1 MSRFREMSVRSEI
14 RRIKLFLTDRYF
26 AKENFL
32 FRKLIFQKK
41 KKKQFEDES
50 KKEREKKSR

>member
-1 MSRFREMSVRSEI
+1 MSVRSEI

-41 KKKQFEDES
+41 KKQFEDES

>member
-41 KKKQFEDES
+41 KKQFEDES
-50 KKEREKKSR
+50 KKEREKKAH

>member
-41 KKKQFEDES
+41 KKQFEDES
-50 KKEREKKSR
+50 KKEREKKAR

>member
-41 KKKQFEDES
+41 KKQFEDES

>member
-1 MSRFREMSVRSEI
+1 MSVRSEI

-32 FRKLIFQKK
+32 FRKLIFFSKK

-50 KKEREKKSR
+50 KKEREKKAR